1 MSDGRVGPNLAAMR
15 ERRMWTQAR
24 LAREAGVSPTTVSG
38 IEGGRISRPH
48 FGTLRKLARALE
60 VPAEELLG
68 EISPGPLESGEQMS
82 LEWAR
87 SAREEEFERRLDG
100 ATLHSLNALSRELDE
115 EHGRLRTLYGEFPKG
130 SEQRRFIKR
139 QIRDISGRS
148 GSVGAS
154 IEFHDD
160 WEEP

>member
-1 MSDGRVGPNLAAMR
+1 MLNSGVGENLARIR
-15 ERRMWTQAR
+15 ERRMWTQAK
-24 LAREAGVSPTTVSG
+24 LAQEAGVSPTTVSG

-48 FGTLRKLARALE
+48 FGTLRKLARALG

-68 EISPGPLESGEQMS
+68 RAGAELESDGEPMS

-87 SAREEEFERRLDG
+87 SAREDEFERRLDG
-100 ATLHSLNALSRELDE
+100 ATLRSLTVLSGELDE
-115 EHGRLRTLYGEFPKG
+115 ERGRLRALYGEFPKG

-148 GSVGAS
+148 GSVDAS
-154 IEFHDD
+154 IEFHEA
-160 WEEP
+160 EE

>member
-1 MSDGRVGPNLAAMR
+1 
-15 ERRMWTQAR
+15 MWTQAK
-24 LAREAGVSPTTVSG
+24 LAQEAGVSPTTVSG

-48 FGTLRKLARALE
+48 FGTLRKLARALG
-60 VPAEELLG
+60 VPADELLG
-68 EISPGPLESGEQMS
+68 RTGAEPVGAGEPMS

-87 SAREEEFERRLDG
+87 SAQEEEFERRLDG
-100 ATLHSLNALSRELDE
+100 ATLQSLNALSSELDE

-148 GSVGAS
+148 GSVETS
-154 IEFHDD
+154 IEFH
-160 WEEP
+160 EEEK

>member
-1 MSDGRVGPNLAAMR
+1 MSDGRVSEKVTRIR
-15 ERRMWTQAR
+15 ERRMWTQAK
-24 LAREAGVSPTTVSG
+24 LAQEAGVSPTTVSG

-48 FGTLRKLARALE
+48 FGTLRKLAQALG

-68 EISPGPLESGEQMS
+68 RVGAEPAGGGEPMS

-87 SAREEEFERRLDG
+87 SAREEEFERRLDD
-100 ATLHSLNALSRELDE
+100 ATLHSLTVLSSELDE
-115 EHGRLRTLYGEFPKG
+115 EHGRLRMLYGEFPKG

-148 GSVGAS
+148 GSVDAS
-154 IEFHDD
+154 IEFHEA
-160 WEEP
+160 EE

>member
-1 MSDGRVGPNLAAMR
+1 MLNSGVGENLARIR
-15 ERRMWTQAR
+15 ERRMWTQAK
-24 LAREAGVSPTTVSG
+24 LAQEAGVSPTTVSG

-48 FGTLRKLARALE
+48 FGTLRKLAQALG
-60 VPAEELLG
+60 VPPEELLG
-68 EISPGPLESGEQMS
+68 RSSAEPASDGEPMS

-87 SAREEEFERRLDG
+87 SAREEEFERRLDA
-100 ATLHSLNALSRELDE
+100 ATLHSLNALSSELDE

-148 GSVGAS
+148 GSVEAS
-154 IEFHDD
+154 IEFHEDG
-160 WEEP
+160 E